1 MRKIKLSS
9 QVSRDYIDL
18 IKKIKLNQKIAII
31 MVSYIKELVY
41 LKEKDK
47 AKLFQYII
55 LTRTNITDNRKFW
68 KTLKPMLPNKSVAN
82 EKTISVEN

>member
-9 QVSRDYIDL
+9 QVPRDYIDL

-41 LKEKDK
+41 LNEKDK

-82 EKTISVEN
+82 EKTILVEN

>member
-1 MRKIKLSS
+1 
-9 QVSRDYIDL
+9 
-18 IKKIKLNQKIAII
+18 

-82 EKTISVEN
+82 EKTILVEN

>member
-1 MRKIKLSS
+1 MRQIKLSS
-9 QVSRDYIDL
+9 QLSSDYIDL
-18 IKKIKLNQKIAII
+18 VKKIKLNQKIVII

>member
-82 EKTISVEN
+82 EKTILVEN

>member
-1 MRKIKLSS
+1 MWQIKLSS
-9 QVSRDYIDL
+9 QLSSDYIDL
-18 IKKIKLNQKIAII
+18 VKKIKLNQKIVII

-55 LTRTNITDNRKFW
+55 LKRINITDNRKFW